1 MKFTALALSLTAST
15 AYASFEKISPLIYEP
30 RSLVTDH
37 NAIDLDQLAIQTEL
51 AKLTSD
57 GFQNA
62 KEIYQE
68 GGYSKSYASIRLSS
82 GLTSQLTKGTE
93 ISGTDTTGQ
102 MVNGKAYSTYETG
115 ITNII
120 VQYKTL
126 ATQDTYVNCQV
137 GKLTTPNT
145 SGCFQESGNLS
156 INGSEYS
163 YNYDVSTDN
172 NNGRTIQGFSTQGE
186 DKMHTC
192 ANCPYAEY
200 DKYYKYYGE
209 FDYANQWVLAAFE
222 GSSTDFK
229 NGNADFGS
237 YNFVGREQAVKKGTA
252 YMAVYMYVIRELED
266 AVDDCQNGCIDCN
279 DDPVH
284 AWDEAVAFYTGS
296 TSDQLLYAL
305 ANKRCM
311 NFKTCGTEGGES
323 ANIPSKAN
331 YDIFNQYALG
341 QQSLLEGNC
350 PAVKAATKRIT
361 DLMAVPLIQ
370 GTIRYAY
377 KVDKQ
382 MGEEVEMAEGAT
394 FAAAVLPRVHACSP
408 TDAKTIYDNMRV
420 DAPSTNFAAV
430 KTAFE
435 NNYECMN
442 IKCNDVGGLYSVT
455 DYYEGAEPCRDAGAM
470 GTPGDGS
477 SSANSISLSLGLG
490 LATLFATAIS
500 LM

>member
-1 MKFTALALSLTAST
+1 MKFTALALSLIAST
-15 AYASFEKISPLIYEP
+15 AYASYEKIGPLVYEP

-37 NAIDLDQLAIQTEL
+37 NALDLDQKAIQIEL
-51 AKLTSD
+51 AKLTGD

-68 GGYSKSYASIRLSS
+68 GGYSKSYAEIRLD
-82 GLTSQLTKGTE
+82 TSLSEQLTKGTE
-93 ISGTDTTGQ
+93 ITGKDTTNE
-102 MVNGKAYSTYETG
+102 MINAKSYSTYEAG
-115 ITNII
+115 VSNII
-120 VQYKTL
+120 VQYSTL
-126 ATQDTYVNCQV
+126 VTQDNYVNCQV
-137 GKLTTPNT
+137 GKLTDPNMD
-145 SGCFQESGNLS
+145 GCFEESGNLS
-156 INGSEYS
+156 INGRDYA
-163 YNYDVSTDN
+163 YTYDVSTDN
-172 NNGRTIQGFSTQGE
+172 NNGRTIQGFSKQAE
-186 DKMHTC
+186 DKMYKC
-192 ANCPYAEY
+192 QNCPYAEY
-200 DKYYKYYGE
+200 EKYYKYYGV
-209 FDYANQWVLAAFE
+209 FDYANKWVLAALE
-222 GSSTDFK
+222 GSQTSFD
-229 NGNADFGS
+229 NGNADFS
-237 YNFVGREQAVKKGTA
+237 IYDYEGREQAVKKGTA
-252 YMAVYMYVIRELED
+252 YMSVYMYVIRELED

-305 ANKRCM
+305 ADKRCV
-311 NFKTCGTEGGES
+311 NFKTCGTEGSES
-323 ANIPSKAN
+323 STMPSKVN
-331 YDIFNQYALG
+331 YDIFTQFALG

-350 PAVKAATKRIT
+350 PAVKVAAKRIT

-370 GTIRYAY
+370 GTIRYGY

-394 FAAAVLPRVHACSP
+394 FAAAVLPRVHACSAV
-408 TDAKTIYDNMRV
+408 DAKTIYDNMRV
-420 DAPSTNFAAV
+420 GATSTNFAAV

-455 DYYEGAEPCRDAGAM
+455 EYYSGAEPCVEAGM
-470 GTPGDGS
+470 MKGGDS

-490 LATLFATAIS
+490 LATLFATVFS